1 MKLYY
6 LAFPE
11 EVLDEGEGLDVVEN
25 FLNLGVAPVGGGG
38 VAMWCLARV
47 VPRLRRRDGVVPG
60 QRSVVS
66 LGFAGVWCRCLARE
80 VLSPSASQT

>member
-6 LAFPE
+6 LASPE
-11 EVLDEGEGLDVVEN
+11 EVLDEGEGLDLAK
-25 FLNLGVAPVGGGG
+25 FSYLGDAHVGGGG

-47 VPRLRRRDGVVPG
+47 VPRLRRREGVVPG

-66 LGFAGVWCRCLARE
+66 LGFAGV
-80 VLSPSASQT
+80 

>member
-6 LAFPE
+6 LASPE
-11 EVLDEGEGLDVVEN
+11 EVLDEGEGLICGK
-25 FLNLGVAPVGGGG
+25 FSYLGGAPVGG

-47 VPRLRRRDGVVPG
+47 VPRLRRREGVVPG

-66 LGFAGVWCRCLARE
+66 LGFAGV
-80 VLSPSASQT
+80 

>member
-6 LAFPE
+6 LASPKKSLTKE
-11 EVLDEGEGLDVVEN
+11 KGLICGK
-25 FLNLGVAPVGGGG
+25 FFCLGGAPVGG

-47 VPRLRRRDGVVPG
+47 VPRLRRREGVVPG

-66 LGFAGVWCRCLARE
+66 LGFAGV
-80 VLSPSASQT
+80 

>member
-25 FLNLGVAPVGGGG
+25 FLYLGGAPVAG

-47 VPRLRRRDGVVPG
+47 VPRLRRREGVVPG

-66 LGFAGVWCRCLARE
+66 LGFAGV
-80 VLSPSASQT
+80 

>member
-6 LAFPE
+6 LASPKKSLTKEKGWMFE
-11 EVLDEGEGLDVVEN
+11 K
-25 FLNLGVAPVGGGG
+25 FSYLGGAPVGGGG

-47 VPRLRRRDGVVPG
+47 VPRLRRREGVVPG

-66 LGFAGVWCRCLARE
+66 LGFADVA
-80 VLSPSASQT
+80 V

>member
-6 LAFPE
+6 LASPE
-11 EVLDEGEGLDVVEN
+11 EVLDEGGGLDLLDVVEI
-25 FLNLGVAPVGGGG
+25 FLYLGGAPVGD

-47 VPRLRRRDGVVPG
+47 VPRLRRREGVVPG

-66 LGFAGVWCRCLARE
+66 LGFAGV
-80 VLSPSASQT
+80 

>member
-25 FLNLGVAPVGGGG
+25 FLIWEALPWAVAVWRCGV
-38 VAMWCLARV
+38 W
-47 VPRLRRRDGVVPG
+47 PG
-60 QRSVVS
+60 SS
-66 LGFAGVWCRCLARE
+66 LGFADVK
-80 VLSPSASQT
+80 V

>member
-6 LAFPE
+6 LASPE
-11 EVLDEGEGLDVVEN
+11 EVLDEGEGLDLLDVVEN
-25 FLNLGVAPVGGGG
+25 FLYLGGAPVGGGG

-47 VPRLRRRDGVVPG
+47 VPRLRRREGVVPG

-66 LGFAGVWCRCLARE
+66 LGFAGV
-80 VLSPSASQT
+80 